1 MWYNI
6 KYLIFEIDIELSFDE
21 SIINFYIYIN
31 IFVIEKFNVIMIY
44 INMLGYFLMILYN
57 LYI

>member
-6 KYLIFEIDIELSFDE
+6 KYLIFEIDLKLSFDE

>member
-6 KYLIFEIDIELSFDE
+6 KYLIFEIDIKLSFDE